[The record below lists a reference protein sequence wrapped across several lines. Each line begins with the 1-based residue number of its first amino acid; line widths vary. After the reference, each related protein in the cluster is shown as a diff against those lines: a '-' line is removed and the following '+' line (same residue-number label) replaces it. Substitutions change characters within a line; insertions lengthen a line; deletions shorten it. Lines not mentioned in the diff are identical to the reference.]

1 MKQKLFSQQEVEH
14 TVHRSGYDLSEKVN
28 FTAKAGELLPVYHR
42 TVMPGDNF
50 KINPKLFTRTAPAAS
65 CPFTQIKEYV
75 DFFFVPYRQLWRNAP
90 QIFTKNTQ
98 NSLSASSPYTSSAVS
113 DKGAYIQF
121 NALLNGTSEDNPWKI
136 LSALQNQFGYNRAL
150 LSNKLFNYL
159 GYGYIDTETFKQIAV
174 QGKNYNT
181 NNSPS
186 QVSAFPLLAYHKIY
200 NDFYRN
206 SRWENSVPYNFNLDY
221 SQNGA
226 IYFPNKS
233 HSYWNSPTLFD
244 LHYASFPKD
253 IFFGML
259 PSSQLG
265 SDVVLDTLHPDPGAS
280 QAQLRTG
287 TATIQV
293 GAKDATTAGYNINGV
308 GGDIGQGQ
316 NLYVNLSQIATDLE
330 GKLSYLD
337 IRQAQFLQH
346 YKEVVGSG
354 NLDYPTIIKKI
365 FGYDVNES
373 LTGNVQYLGGNTN
386 VIQFNEQVN
395 SNLTENLKPDIKA
408 TGKGSSN
415 DEFID
420 FTVPEHGLIMAIYH
434 AMPIVDYATDGFHFD
449 LTKVSID
456 DYANPAFDTLGFQQL
471 NSINFFSGLK
481 DKNSPLGSIGYNVRF
496 SDYKTGF
503 DRVLGDFRET
513 SRSWLAP
520 VDLDY
525 LKQHLQ
531 AGQLII
537 DATTFQ
543 CDPSILDPIFFVNA
557 NETVNTDQFLCQLNM
572 EINAVRCLDRTGM
585 PKDL

>member
-1 MKQKLFSQQEVEH
+1 MKTKLFSNTDVQH

-28 FTAKAGELLPVYHR
+28 FTAKAGELLPIYHR

-50 KINPKLFTRTAPAAS
+50 KINPKIFTRTAPAVS

-98 NSLSASSPYTSSAVS
+98 NSLSATSAYQSQPVSPN
-113 DKGAYIQF
+113 GAYINFKSLF
-121 NALLNGTSEDNPWKI
+121 NGSIPDNPFRI
-136 LSALQNQFGYNRAL
+136 LASKLNQFGYDRSQLAAKL
-150 LSNKLFNYL
+150 LSYL
-159 GYGYIDTETFKQIAV
+159 GYSYISSATAEQIAGGMDFTSSNLP
-174 QGKNYNT
+174 Q
-181 NNSPS
+181 
-186 QVSAFPLLAYHKIY
+186 QISAFPLLAYHKIY

-206 SRWENSVPYNFNLDY
+206 SRWETSAPYNFNIDY
-221 SQNGA
+221 SNNGL
-226 IYFPNKS
+226 ITFPAAN
-233 HSYWNSPTLFD
+233 HYYWNSPTLLD
-244 LHYASFPKD
+244 LHYACFPKD

-265 SDVVLDTLHPDPGAS
+265 EDVVVSTLNPDPGADI
-280 QAQLRTG
+280 QPLR
-287 TATIQV
+287 ANIQNV
-293 GAKDATTAGYNINGV
+293 LV
-308 GGDIGQGQ
+308 GGHQSTGNSIIGEDGQ
-316 NLYVNLSQIATDLE
+316 MQQNDALYVSLDSIANDLE
-330 GKLSYLD
+330 GRLKYLD

-365 FGYDVNES
+365 FGFDVNES

-386 VIQFNEQVN
+386 TIQFNEQVN
-395 SNLTENLKPDIKA
+395 ANLGADGLPEIKA

-420 FTVPEHGLIMAIYH
+420 FTVPEHGIIMAIYH

-456 DYANPAFDTLGFQQL
+456 DYCNPAFDTLGFQQMKAV
-471 NSINFFSGLK
+471 NFYAGIEKKAVPF
-481 DKNSPLGSIGYNVRF
+481 GSIGFNVRF
-496 SDYKTGF
+496 ADYKSGF

-513 SRSWLAP
+513 QKQWLAP
-520 VDLDY
+520 VNLDY
-525 LKQHLQ
+525 LNEHMQPNGNLN
-531 AGQLII
+531 I

-543 CDPSILDPIFFVNA
+543 CDPAILDPIFSVKA
-557 NETVNTDQFLCQLNM
+557 DSKVSTDQFLCQLNLD
-572 EINAVRCLDRTGM
+572 IQAVRCIDRTGM
-585 PKDL
+585 PKDF

>member
-1 MKQKLFSQQEVEH
+1 MKTKLFSNTDVQH

-50 KINPKLFTRTAPAAS
+50 KINPKLFTRTAPAVS

-75 DFFFVPYRQLWRNAP
+75 DFFFVPYRQIWRNAP

-98 NSLSASSPYTSSAVS
+98 NSLSATSPYQSQTVS
-113 DKGAYIQF
+113 DKGAYF
-121 NALLNGTSEDNPWKI
+121 NFNTLFNGQSADNPFRI
-136 LSALQNQFGYNRAL
+136 LEGKLNQFGYKRSYLAAKL
-150 LSNKLFNYL
+150 LSYL
-159 GYGYIDTETFKQIAV
+159 GYSYINTSTVDFIAGGGSYTSANLPTQI
-174 QGKNYNT
+174 
-181 NNSPS
+181 
-186 QVSAFPLLAYHKIY
+186 SAFPLLAYHKIY
-200 NDFYRN
+200 NDFFRN
-206 SRWENSVPYNFNLDY
+206 SRWEDSVPYNFNIDY
-221 SQNGA
+221 SSNGQ
-226 IYFPNKS
+226 IYFPNSS
-233 HSYWNSPTLFD
+233 HTYWNSPTIFD
-244 LHYASFPKD
+244 LHYANFPKD

-265 SDVVLDTLHPDPGAS
+265 EDVVINTLNPDPGANV
-280 QAQLRTG
+280 Q
-287 TATIQV
+287 QV
-293 GAKDATTAGYNINGV
+293 KSGVKNVIV
-308 GGDIGQGQ
+308 GGHQSTGNSILGDSGALTQ
-316 NLYVNLSQIATDLE
+316 NDSLYVSLNSIANDLE
-330 GKLSYLD
+330 GSLKYLD

-395 SNLTENLKPDIKA
+395 ANLGADGLPEIKA
-408 TGKGSSN
+408 TGKGTSN

-420 FTVPEHGLIMAIYH
+420 FTVPEHGIIMAIYH

-456 DYANPAFDTLGFQQL
+456 DYANPAFDTLGFQQMKAV
-471 NSINFFSGLK
+471 NFYAGIET
-481 DKNSPLGSIGYNVRF
+481 KNVPYGSIGFNVRF
-496 SDYKTGF
+496 ADYKSGF

-513 SRSWLAP
+513 QKQWLAP
-520 VDLDY
+520 VNLDY
-525 LKQHLQ
+525 LKDHLSNT
-531 AGQLII
+531 GQMKI

-543 CDPSILDPIFFVNA
+543 CDPAILDPIFSVNVDS
-557 NETVNTDQFLCQLNM
+557 TVKTDQFLSQLNLD
-572 EINAVRCLDRTGM
+572 IQAVRCLDRTGM
-585 PKDL
+585 PKDF